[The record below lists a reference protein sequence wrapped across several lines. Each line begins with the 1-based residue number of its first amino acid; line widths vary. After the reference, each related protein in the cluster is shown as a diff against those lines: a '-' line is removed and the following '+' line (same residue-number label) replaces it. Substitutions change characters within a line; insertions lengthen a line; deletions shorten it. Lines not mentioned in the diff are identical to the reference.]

1 MGQLQGMGRHRAVSD
16 VRAGARALPL
26 PPHGRGIAMRREAA
40 DVESTLRARLARLS
54 PSVLEI
60 HDDSAEHAGHAGA
73 AGGGHFSLLI
83 VSNVFFGLTRLAR
96 HQCVLREVAD
106 L

>member
-1 MGQLQGMGRHRAVSD
+1 MSPA
-16 VRAGARALPL
+16 A
-26 PPHGRGIAMRREAA
+26 AA
-40 DVESTLRARLARLS
+40 DVASALRDRLARLS

-83 VSNVFFGLTRLAR
+83 VSHVFVGLPRLAR
-96 HQCVLREVAD
+96 HQRVLREVAD
-106 L
+106 LLPQPVHALSIKALAPDEFPS